1 MALLNGFTMLQAQMG
16 LFNRLYVAQI
26 QIHDKAHDQAAQA
39 VTVLTQFNYII
50 VIILMM
56 LGLYVVFAAHNLIKK
71 LVGLS
76 VFQTSVFLL
85 YITIG
90 KVANGLPPILVDDH
104 GHEGSADVSHK
115 TIDHKD
121 THHKAIDH
129 ADINDA
135 GSNIASAA
143 SDIDLAVSLGHSA
156 PPSGE
161 VLYSNPLPH
170 VLILTAIVVGVAT
183 LAIGLS
189 LVVRIRETYG
199 TIEDDKIAELDF
211 QYNLEGLKAL

>member
-26 QIHDKAHDQAAQA
+26 HDQAHDQAAQA

-115 TIDHKD
+115 STD
-121 THHKAIDH
+121 HKAIDH
-129 ADINDA
+129 ADINEA
-135 GSNIASAA
+135 GSSVSGAA
-143 SDIDLAVSLGHSA
+143 SDVDLVVSLGHSA
-156 PPSGE
+156 PPPGE

>member
-1 MALLNGFTMLQAQMG
+1 MALLNGFAILQAQMG
-16 LFNRLYVAQI
+16 LFNKLYVAQI
-26 QIHDKAHDQAAQA
+26 HDQAVQA

-115 TIDHKD
+115 SIDHKD
-121 THHKAIDH
+121 TDH

-143 SDIDLAVSLGHSA
+143 SDVDLAVSLGHSA